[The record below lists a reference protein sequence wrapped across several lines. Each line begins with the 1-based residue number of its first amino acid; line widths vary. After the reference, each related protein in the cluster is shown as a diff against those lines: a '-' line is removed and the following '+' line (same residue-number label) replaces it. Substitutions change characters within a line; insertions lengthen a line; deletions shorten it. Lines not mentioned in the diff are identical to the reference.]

1 MLKSGHGIQRPARVL
16 RKEMVM
22 TAPGCRSI
30 LGRFR
35 RSKSVALCAVA
46 LFGTMWSAHEL
57 RASGQSAQTPPRA
70 PSGPSV
76 TLDGPF
82 SHENLSVYVVRGST
96 SDARAYIT
104 LDQGLTA
111 RTVAV
116 REKGAQAGRD
126 QAAVNTLEVENG
138 SDKWLFLQAGDIVKG
153 GKQDR
158 TIMTDVLLAPRSG
171 PQSID
176 AFCVEHGRWT
186 ASQDGL
192 AFKNNPGIVAGAS
205 LKRAIQSEKSQPRVW
220 QEVAKAEEQAVKVA
234 RAAGASF
241 SGAALSTTGTYNAI
255 AEHKTLSGN
264 RSAYVKALLPHLRK
278 HKDAIGLAVAING
291 KVTSAD
297 VYASP
302 ALFQALS
309 EKLLNSSALEAL
321 LAQETAQQMTPP
333 RAEQVTT
340 FLSTP
345 VTARAATETVGAS
358 MQRSTR
364 ETKEAVMYE
373 YGHLNPPTGGKRG
386 IVVVHQSYVK
396 K

>member
-1 MLKSGHGIQRPARVL
+1 
-16 RKEMVM
+16 M
-22 TAPGCRSI
+22 TAPGSRSI
-30 LGRFR
+30 LGRSRPAGFA
-35 RSKSVALCAVA
+35 ALSAIVLVGA
-46 LFGTMWSAHEL
+46 IWSAHEL
-57 RASGQSAQTPPRA
+57 RASGQSAQAPSRA
-70 PSGPSV
+70 ASGPSV

-82 SHENLSVYVVRGST
+82 SHENLAVYVVRGST
-96 SDARAYIT
+96 SDARTYIT
-104 LDQGLTA
+104 LDQGLNA
-111 RTVAV
+111 GTVAV

-158 TIMTDVLLAPRSG
+158 TIMTDVVLAPRSG

-234 RAAGASF
+234 RSAGASF

-255 AEHKTLSGN
+255 AENKTLTSN
-264 RSAYVKALLPHLRK
+264 RAAYVKALLPHLRK
-278 HKDAIGLAVAING
+278 HKDALGLAVAVNG
-291 KVTSAD
+291 RVTSAD
-297 VYASP
+297 VYASG

-309 EKLLNSSALEAL
+309 EKLLNSAALEAL
-321 LAQETAQQMTPP
+321 LAQETTQRMTPP
-333 RAEQVTT
+333 PAEQVRA
-340 FLSTP
+340 FLSNP
-345 VTARAATETVGAS
+345 ATARAATETVGAS
-358 MQRSTR
+358 MQRATR

-373 YGHLNPPTGGKRG
+373 YGHFNPPTDGKRG

>member
-1 MLKSGHGIQRPARVL
+1 
-16 RKEMVM
+16 M
-22 TAPGCRSI
+22 TAHGLCSRV
-30 LGRFR
+30 GRFR
-35 RSKSVALCAVA
+35 TCVITALYAFA
-46 LFGTMWSAHEL
+46 LFGTTWSAYDIL
-57 RASGQSAQTPPRA
+57 TTLYASDQSAQTPPQA
-70 PSGPSV
+70 ASAAAVS
-76 TLDGPF
+76 LEGPF
-82 SHENLSVYVVRGST
+82 AHENLAVYVVRGST

-111 RTVAV
+111 RSVAV
-116 REKGAQAGRD
+116 REKGARAGQD
-126 QAAVNTLEVENG
+126 QAAVNTLEIENG

-158 TIMTDVLLAPRSG
+158 TITTDVLLAPRSG
-171 PQSID
+171 PQPIE

-192 AFKNNPGIVAGAS
+192 AFRNNPGIVAGTS

-220 QEVAKAEEQAVKVA
+220 QEVAKAEGQAVKVA
-234 RAAGASF
+234 RAAGELL
-241 SGAALSTTGTYNAI
+241 AADAPLSTTGTYNAI
-255 AEHKTLSGN
+255 AQNKTLSGS
-264 RSAYVKALLPHLRK
+264 RGAYVEALLPALRK

-309 EKLLNSSALEAL
+309 GKLLDSYALEAL
-321 LAQETAQQMTPP
+321 LARETTQQVTPP
-333 RAEQVTT
+333 GKQQVTA

-345 VTARAATETVGAS
+345 AAARAATETVGDS

-364 ETKEAVMYE
+364 ETREAVMYE
-373 YGHLNPPTGGKRG
+373 YGHLNPPTSAKRG
-386 IVVVHQSYVK
+386 VVVVHQSYLK